1 MKTGLLEKILT
12 RRYGQPTPCIRDR
25 MVARSWNTD
34 RPENEAVLYVGMEW
48 RGVLGA
54 RFASLKEIYGD
65 AFGGFLVGDSL
76 RAALLAPTKVWAL
89 WNIDDFRI
97 QPEVQHAL
105 VKDPAIDYFMD
116 ESNVYFYGIKAGR
129 LYVFD
134 AETDELDC
142 LGPVEQAL
150 ETLLDEQEALWRDL
164 P

>member
-1 MKTGLLEKILT
+1 MA
-12 RRYGQPTPCIRDR
+12 
-25 MVARSWNTD
+25 ARVWNTN
-34 RPENEAVLYVGMEW
+34 RPEDEAVLYVGMEW
-48 RGVLGA
+48 RGILGI

-76 RAALLAPTKVWAL
+76 RAALLAATKVWAL

-97 QPEVQHAL
+97 QPEVQQAL

-116 ESNVYFYGIKAGR
+116 ASNVYFYGIKAGQ

-150 ETLLDEQEALWRDL
+150 ETLMDEQEALWREL